1 MAQNLTNNRAPSR
14 ASTASLHSTTTQP
27 QAQLQQHPQHIDQAF
42 AGPQA
47 VQQMYTEPWA
57 PNGHGQGRDMAAA
70 VHQMAAADAM
80 LRPASRMQPM
90 NPHQTFAVDTSM
102 HSSFG
107 HPMQHPQHPGM
118 QHHSLAG
125 DSFGANT
132 SFTEHDSQMM
142 EGDENEDVN
151 SLAGVA
157 VNSKPSSNK
166 TSANNELEMRS
177 LFQASKHRTLQDV
190 ATELHG
196 NERGPNSERQRQ
208 VFAMLWYVTALCLAG
223 VDHADRALQDQPGL
237 FEGEGLGSSRTGIR
251 QLRLPVRDRAHHRLE
266 PGELWKVGSRIV
278 PRSKDAPT
286 GSPRR
291 IKVPLCQ
298 LHAG

>member
-1 MAQNLTNNRAPSR
+1 MAQNLTGNRAPSR
-14 ASTASLHSTTTQP
+14 ASRASTASMHSTTTQS

-42 AGPQA
+42 AGPHA

-57 PNGHGQGRDMAAA
+57 PNGHTQGRDIAAA
-70 VHQMAAADAM
+70 VHQMATADAM
-80 LRPASRMQPM
+80 LRPGSRIQPM
-90 NPHQTFAVDTSM
+90 NPHQAFAVDTSM

-107 HPMQHPQHPGM
+107 HPMQHQQHPGT

-142 EGDENEDVN
+142 DRDENDDFD
-151 SLAGVA
+151 SLAGITVS
-157 VNSKPSSNK
+157 SKPSSNK

-177 LFQASKHRTLQDV
+177 LFQTSKHRTLQEV

-208 VFAMLWYVTALCLAG
+208 VFAMLWYVIPLCLAWM
-223 VDHADRALQDQPGL
+223 DHADKALPAGSTKSALRERARFL
-237 FEGEGLGSSRTGIR
+237 EGGYTPITPPAA
-251 QLRLPVRDRAHHRLE
+251 RLNV
-266 PGELWKVGSRIV
+266 
-278 PRSKDAPT
+278 
-286 GSPRR
+286 SPF
-291 IKVPLCQ
+291 
-298 LHAG
+298 